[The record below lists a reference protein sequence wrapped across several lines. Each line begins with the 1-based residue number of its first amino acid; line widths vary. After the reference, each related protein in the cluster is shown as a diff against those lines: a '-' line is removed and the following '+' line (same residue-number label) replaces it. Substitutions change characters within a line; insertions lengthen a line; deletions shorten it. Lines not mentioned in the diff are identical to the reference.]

1 MKKLICLF
9 LLCLSMVNGQ
19 WSMASAQQMQMP
31 PVPLDPAVKTGKLEN
46 GLTYYIRHNE
56 WPEKRCDFYIAQRV
70 GSMQEEDDQR
80 GLAHFLEHMCFN
92 GTTHFPGDALKQ
104 YLERIGVK
112 FGENLNAYTSF
123 DETVYNINNVNVE
136 TAGAID
142 SCLLILHDWS
152 HDLLLEDKEIDKERG
167 VIEEEWRMRRS
178 AQMRLIEKALPVVCK
193 DSKYAERMPI
203 GTMEVVKNF
212 PYETLRSYYRKWYRP
227 DLQAL
232 VIVGDVDPEAVEK
245 KLQEMFADIAA
256 PAPDAAVREEY
267 PVPDNKEPLVF
278 VGTDKEFPGM
288 EALVMFKS
296 DPLPREMRG
305 TMAYIGI
312 DFIKDAVIGMLNERL
327 NEITRQADAP
337 FSSAGLDYSEYLVA
351 KTKDAFILDVSMKE
365 GRYTEGIKAAYRELL
380 RAVRNGFTES
390 EYQRFKDEYLS
401 QIDAAYEA
409 RDKRTNTSFVNAYV
423 RHFIDNEPAPGIEWT
438 HQTMQMIVPAVPLQA
453 INAVLADLSQ
463 ENRAILVMMPEKEGL
478 TPPTEQEILS
488 AMAEVDAEEIAAF
501 TEEVSTDPLV
511 PELKSK
517 VKVKKITDDIYG
529 AKLITLSNGMKIH
542 VKQTDYS
549 PNKIIFRATS
559 WGGNSLYSNDEYI
572 NTSNIGLVHQGGLG
586 NFSAVELNKKL
597 AGKQASVSSSVNVR
611 SEGISANCVKKDFET
626 MLQLVYLNFTSP
638 RRDDEAFTSALERT
652 RNALKNQELNPQ
664 ITLQDS
670 IVSVVYNNNVRAKRL
685 KEADLDHINYD
696 RLLEMYRERF
706 ANAKDFEFYLVGD
719 VNADSVAPLL
729 AKYLGALPVKGK
741 KEAYKVIDQRMT
753 KGERECYFT
762 KEQDTPNSL
771 NVFIY
776 HTPMKET
783 LRNDILVD
791 MLQQA
796 MTMLYTESV
805 REDEGGAYGV
815 PVNANLTDYPEEIAM
830 AQIVLPTAPEKR
842 EAMTVIIKDGIKQM
856 MEKGPS
862 EENLA
867 KIKEYMLRSHQ
878 EDLKNNGYWMNSLV
892 SKTRYNQEF
901 VEGYEDCVQGVT
913 VEDIRQVAQQ
923 IFGSGNR
930 LVVGMETPQ
939 RPLSDSPEGEK

>member
-1 MKKLICLF
+1 MKKLF
-9 LLCLSMVNGQ
+9 SLLLMLV
-19 WSMASAQQMQMP
+19 MLLAAKAQQMQMP
-31 PVPLDPAVKTGKLEN
+31 PIPLDPAVKTGKLEN

-112 FGENLNAYTSF
+112 FGENLNAYTAF

-178 AQMRLIEKALPVVCK
+178 AQMRLIEAALPTICK
-193 DSKYAERMPI
+193 DSKYANRMPI

-232 VIVGDVDPEAVEK
+232 VIVGDVDPDAIEK
-245 KLQEMFADIAA
+245 KITEMFADIAPA
-256 PAPDAAVREEY
+256 PADAAVREDY

-278 VGTDKEFPGM
+278 IGKDKEYTGM
-288 EALVMFKS
+288 VASIMFKS
-296 DPLPREMRG
+296 DPMPREMRG
-305 TMAYIGI
+305 TLAYVAV
-312 DFIKDAVIGMLNERL
+312 DFMQDAVAGMLNERL

-337 FSSAGLDYSEYLVA
+337 FSGAGVNYGDFFVA
-351 KTKDAFILDVSMKE
+351 KTKDALSLDISMKE
-365 GRYTEGIKAAYRELL
+365 NRYAEGVKAAYRELL
-380 RAVRNGFTES
+380 RASRNGFTES

-409 RDKRTNTSFVNAYV
+409 RDKRTNTSLVNAYV
-423 RHFIDNEPAPGIEWT
+423 RHFLDNIPAAGIEWR
-438 HQTMQMIVPAVPLQA
+438 HQNMHQIVPNLPLEV
-453 INAVLADLSQ
+453 INKGFAKLSQ
-463 ENRAILVMMPEKEGL
+463 ENRAIVVFMPEKEGQ
-478 TPPTEQEILS
+478 TCPTEQELLS
-488 AMAEVDAEEIAAF
+488 ALTEVDAEDIAAF

-529 AKLITLSNGMKIH
+529 SKLVTLSNGMKIH

-572 NTSNIGLVHQGGLG
+572 NTGNVGMVRQGGLG
-586 NFSAVELNKKL
+586 QFSAVELNKKL
-597 AGKQASVSSSVNVR
+597 AGIQAGASANVGAR
-611 SEGISANCVKKDFET
+611 TEGISGYCVKKDLET
-626 MLQLVYLNFTSP
+626 MLQLTYLCFTSP
-638 RRDDEAFTSALERT
+638 RRDDDAFTSQMERT
-652 RNALKNQELNPQ
+652 RNAMKNQELDPR
-664 ITLQDS
+664 TAFTDS
-670 IVSVVYNNNVRAKRL
+670 IVSIVYDNNVRAKRL
-685 KEADLDHINYD
+685 KEADLDRISYD
-696 RLLEMYRERF
+696 RLLEIYRERF
-706 ANAKDFEFYLVGD
+706 ANAGDFEFYMVGD

-729 AKYLGALPVKGK
+729 AQYLGALPAKGK
-741 KEAYKVIDQRMT
+741 KEQYKTIDQRMH

-771 NVFIY
+771 NVFLY
-776 HTPMKET
+776 HAPIKET
-783 LRNDILVD
+783 MKNDILVD

-796 MTMLYTESV
+796 MTMLYTETV
-805 REDEGGAYGV
+805 REDNGGAYGV
-815 PVNANLTDYPEEIAM
+815 PVNAGISDYPEEIANV
-830 AQIVLPTAPEKR
+830 QIVLPTAPEKR
-842 EAMTVIIKDGIKQM
+842 EAMTKIVYDGIRQM
-856 MEKGPS
+856 MEEGPT
-862 EENLA
+862 EENLG

-878 EDLKNNGYWMNSLV
+878 ENLKDNDYWMESMV
-892 SKTRYNQEF
+892 SRTRYDQDF
-901 VEGYEDCVQGVT
+901 VTGYEECVQGIT
-913 VEDIRQVAQQ
+913 VEDIKQMAKQ
-923 IFGSGNR
+923 IFSSGNR
-930 LVVGMETPQ
+930 LVVGMETPK
-939 RPLSDSPEGEK
+939 GN

>member
-1 MKKLICLF
+1 MKKLISF
-9 LLCLSMVNGQ
+9 LLMLV
-19 WSMASAQQMQMP
+19 AVSAVSAQMQMP
-31 PVPLDPAVKTGKLEN
+31 PVPLDPAVKTGKLNN

-136 TAGAID
+136 IAGAVD

-167 VIEEEWRMRRS
+167 VIEEEWRVRRS
-178 AQMRLIEKALPVVCK
+178 AQLRLIEAALPTICK

-232 VIVGDVDPEAVEK
+232 IVVGDVDPDAVEK
-245 KLQEMFADIAA
+245 KLQTMFADIA
-256 PAPDAAVREEY
+256 PAAADAAVREEF

-278 VGTDKEFPGM
+278 IGKDKEFTGM
-288 EALVMFKS
+288 VASVMFKTE
-296 DPLPREMRG
+296 PLPRELRG
-305 TMAYIGI
+305 TMAYIAQ
-312 DFIKDAVIGMLNERL
+312 DYVEDAISGMLNERL
-327 NEITRQADAP
+327 NELSRKADAP
-337 FSSAGLDYSEYLVA
+337 FSGASVSFGDFLVA
-351 KTKDAFILDVSMKE
+351 KTKEALSLDVMMKE
-365 GRYTEGIKAAYRELL
+365 NRYAEGIKAAYRELL
-380 RAVRNGFTES
+380 RASRGGFTES
-390 EYQRFKDEYLS
+390 EYDRFKQEYLS

-409 RDKRTNTSFVNAYV
+409 RDKRTNTSFVNDYV
-423 RHFIDNEPAPGIEWT
+423 RHFIDNVPAAGIEWE
-438 HQTMQMIVPAVPLQA
+438 HQMMSQIVPNIPLDMINQA
-453 INAVLADLSQ
+453 IGELSQ
-463 ENRAILVMMPEKEGL
+463 DNRVILVFMPEKEGL
-478 TPPTEQEILS
+478 ACPTEQEVLS
-488 AMAEVDAEEIAAF
+488 AMTEVDGEDIAAF
-501 TEEVSTDPLV
+501 TEEVSTEPLV

-559 WGGNSLYSNDEYI
+559 WGGNSLYSNDEYV
-572 NTSNIGLVHQGGLG
+572 NSSNIGMVRQGGLG
-586 NFSAVELNKKL
+586 NFSAVDLNKKL
-597 AGKQASVSSSVNVR
+597 AGKQAGASASVGAR
-611 SEGISANCVKKDFET
+611 SEVIEGNCVKKDIET

-638 RRDDEAFTSALERT
+638 RRDDEAFTSAIERS
-652 RNALKNQELNPQ
+652 RNALKNQDLNPQ
-664 ITLQDS
+664 TALQDS
-670 IVSVVYNNNVRAKRL
+670 VISVVYNNNVRAKRF
-685 KEADLDHINYD
+685 KEEDLDRINYD
-696 RLLEMYRERF
+696 RLLEMYKERF
-706 ANAKDFEFYLVGD
+706 ANAGDFEYYLVGD

-729 AKYLGALPVKGK
+729 AKYLGALPAKGK
-741 KEAYKVIDQRMT
+741 KENYKMIDQRMT

-762 KEQDTPNSL
+762 KEQDTPNSM

-796 MTMLYTESV
+796 MTMLYTETV

-815 PVNANLTDYPEEIAM
+815 PVSANLIDYPEELAM
-830 AQIVLPTAPEKR
+830 VQIVLPTAPEKR
-842 EAMTVIIKDGIKQM
+842 ISMTAIVNDGIKKM
-856 MEKGPS
+856 MAEGPS
-862 EENLA
+862 EENLG

-878 EDLKNNGYWMNSLV
+878 EDLKNNGYWMTSLV

-901 VEGYEDCVQGVT
+901 VEGYEECVQSIT
-913 VEDIRQVAQQ
+913 IEDIKKVAQD

-939 RPLSDSPEGEK
+939 Q

>member
-1 MKKLICLF
+1 MKKLII
-9 LLCLSMVNGQ
+9 LLCLGWSMVNGQ
-19 WSMASAQQMQMP
+19 WSMAQQMQMP
-31 PVPLDPAVKTGKLEN
+31 PVPLAPAVKTGKLEN

-136 TAGAID
+136 IQGAVD

-178 AQMRLIEKALPVVCK
+178 AQLRIIEAALPVICK

-203 GTMEVVKNF
+203 GTMEIVKNF

-232 VIVGDVDPEAVEK
+232 VFVGDVDPDAVEK
-245 KLQEMFADIAA
+245 KLQEMFSDIA
-256 PAPDAAVREEY
+256 PAPADAAVREDY

-278 VGTDKEFPGM
+278 IGKDKEFPGM
-288 EALVMFKS
+288 VASVMFKS
-296 DPLPREMRG
+296 DPMPREMKG
-305 TMAYIGI
+305 TVAYLGV
-312 DFIKDAVIGMLNERL
+312 DFIQDAISGMLDERL
-327 NEITRQADAP
+327 SEIARQADAP
-337 FSSAGLDYSEYLVA
+337 FSGAGISFGEYLVA
-351 KTKDAFILDVSMKE
+351 KTKDALSLDISMKE
-365 GRYTEGIKAAYRELL
+365 NRYTEGIKAAYRELL
-380 RAVRNGFTES
+380 RASRSGFTES
-390 EYQRFKDEYLS
+390 EFQRFKDEYLS

-409 RDKRTNTSFVNAYV
+409 RDKRTNTSLVGACV
-423 RHFIDNEPAPGIEWT
+423 RHFIDNEPAAGIEWM
-438 HQTMQMIVPAVPLQA
+438 HQTMHMLVPNIPLEA
-453 INAVLADLSQ
+453 INQAVAELPQ

-478 TPPTEQEILS
+478 ALPTEQEILS
-488 AMAEVDAEEIAAF
+488 AMAEVDAEDITAF
-501 TEEVSTDPLV
+501 TEEVSTEPLV

-529 AKLITLSNGMKIH
+529 SKLITLSNGMKIH

-549 PNKIIFRATS
+549 PNRINFHATS
-559 WGGNSLYSNDEYI
+559 WGGNSLYSDDEFI
-572 NTSNIGLVHQGGLG
+572 NTNNVGLVRQGGWG
-586 NFSAVELNKKL
+586 NFSAVELQKKL
-597 AGKQASVSSSVNVR
+597 AGIQAKASPSVGTRTESI
-611 SEGISANCVKKDFET
+611 EGSCVKKDFET
-626 MLQLVYLNFTSP
+626 MLQLAYLCFTSP
-638 RRDDEAFTSALERT
+638 RRDDDAFTSQMERT
-652 RNALKNQELNPQ
+652 RNDLKNQELNPQ
-664 ITLQDS
+664 TAFTDS

-685 KEADLDHINYD
+685 KEADLDRINYD
-696 RLLEMYRERF
+696 RLLEVYRERF
-706 ANAKDFEFYLVGD
+706 ANAGDFEFYLVGD

-729 AKYLGALPVKGK
+729 AKYLGALPAKGK
-741 KEAYKVIDQRMT
+741 KEKYKVIDQRMT
-753 KGERECYFT
+753 KGERECLFT

-771 NVFIY
+771 NVFLY

-783 LRNDILVD
+783 MRNSILVD

-796 MTMLYTESV
+796 MTMLYTESI
-805 REDEGGAYGV
+805 REDEGGAYSV
-815 PVNANLTDYPEEIAM
+815 PVGGYIIDYPEEIAQM
-830 AQIVLPTAPEKR
+830 QIILPTAPEKR
-842 EAMTVIIKDGIKQM
+842 LAMTSVISNGIKKM
-856 MEKGPS
+856 MEQGPS
-862 EENLA
+862 EENLG

-878 EDLKNNGYWMNSLV
+878 ENLKDNGYWMNSLI

-901 VEGYEDCVQGVT
+901 VEGYEDCVQSMT
-913 VEDIRQVAQQ
+913 VEDIKQVAQQ

-939 RPLSDSPEGEK
+939 K

>member
-1 MKKLICLF
+1 MKKFFSLLVMMLF
-9 LLCLSMVNGQ
+9 ITATQ
-19 WSMASAQQMQMP
+19 AQQMQMP
-31 PVPLDPAVKTGKLEN
+31 PVPLDPAVKMGKLEN

-80 GLAHFLEHMCFN
+80 GLTHFLEHMCFN

-136 TAGAID
+136 IAGAID

-178 AQMRLIEKALPVVCK
+178 AQLRLVEAALPTICK

-203 GTMEVVKNF
+203 GTMEIVKNF

-232 VIVGDVDPEAVEK
+232 IIVGDVNPDEIEQ
-245 KLQEMFADIAA
+245 KLQAMFADIAPA
-256 PAPDAAVREEY
+256 PADAAVREDY

-278 VGTDKEFPGM
+278 IGKDKEFTGM
-288 EALVMFKS
+288 VASVMFKT
-296 DPLPREMRG
+296 DPLPREMRN
-305 TMAYIGI
+305 TMAYVAL
-312 DFIKDAVIGMLNERL
+312 DFVQDAISGMLNERL

-337 FSSAGLDYSEYLVA
+337 FSGAGVSFGDYVVA
-351 KTKDAFILDVSMKE
+351 KTKEALSLDISMKE
-365 GRYTEGIKAAYRELL
+365 NRYAEGIKAAYRELL
-380 RAVRNGFTES
+380 RASRSGFTES

-409 RDKRTNTSFVNAYV
+409 RDKRTNTSLVNAYV
-423 RHFIDNEPAPGIEWT
+423 RHFIDNVPAAGIEWR
-438 HQTMQMIVPAVPLQA
+438 HQMMNQIVPNIPLDMINQA
-453 INAVLADLSQ
+453 ISQLS
-463 ENRAILVMMPEKEGL
+463 EDNRAIIVFMPEKEGL
-478 TPPTEQEILS
+478 VCPTEQEVLS
-488 AMAEVDAEEIAAF
+488 ALTEVDGEDIAAF
-501 TEEVSTDPLV
+501 TEEVSTEPLV

-529 AKLITLSNGMKIH
+529 SKLITLSNGMKIH

-549 PNKIIFRATS
+549 PNKINFRATS
-559 WGGNSLYSNDEYI
+559 WGGNSLYSDNEYI
-572 NTSNIGLVHQGGLG
+572 NTSNVGLVRQGGLG
-586 NFSAVELNKKL
+586 NFSAINLNKKL
-597 AGKQASVSSSVNVR
+597 AGIQAGASASVGTR
-611 SEGISANCVKKDFET
+611 TEGVEGYCVKKDLET

-638 RRDDEAFTSALERT
+638 RRDDDAFTSSIERT

-664 ITLQDS
+664 TALADS
-670 IVSVVYNNNVRAKRL
+670 VASVVYDNNVRAKRL
-685 KEADLDHINYD
+685 REEDLDRINYD
-696 RLLEMYRERF
+696 RLLELYRERF
-706 ANAKDFEFYLVGD
+706 ANASDFEFFMVGD

-729 AKYLGALPVKGK
+729 AKYLGALPAKGK
-741 KEAYKVIDQRMT
+741 KEQYKIIEQKMH

-771 NVFIY
+771 NVFLY
-776 HTPMKET
+776 HAPMKET
-783 LRNDILVD
+783 MKSDILVD

-796 MTMLYTESV
+796 MQMLYTETV

-815 PVNANLTDYPEEIAM
+815 PVSGSISDYPEEVAIM
-830 AQIVLPTAPEKR
+830 QIVLPTAPEKR
-842 EAMTVIIKDGIKQM
+842 IAMTSVINNGIKEM

-862 EENLA
+862 EENLG

-878 EDLKNNGYWMNSLV
+878 ENLKDNSYWMESLV
-892 SKTRYNQEF
+892 SKTRYNQDF
-901 VEGYEDCVQGVT
+901 VTGYEECVQGIT
-913 VEDIRQVAQQ
+913 VEDIKQVAQQ

-930 LVVGMETPQ
+930 LVVGMETPKK
-939 RPLSDSPEGEK
+939 D

>member
-1 MKKLICLF
+1 
-9 LLCLSMVNGQ
+9 MV
-19 WSMASAQQMQMP
+19 SAQQMQMP

-70 GSMQEEDDQR
+70 GSMQEENDQR

-178 AQMRLIEKALPVVCK
+178 AQMRLIEKALPVICK

-203 GTMEVVKNF
+203 GTMEIVKNF

-232 VIVGDVDPEAVEK
+232 VIVGDIDPDAVEK
-245 KLQEMFADIAA
+245 KLQEMFADIAPA
-256 PAPDAAVREEY
+256 PADAAVREDY

-278 VGTDKEFPGM
+278 IGKDKEFTGM
-288 EALVMFKS
+288 EAAIMFKT
-296 DPLPREMRG
+296 DPLPREMRN
-305 TMAYIGI
+305 TMAYIAL
-312 DFIKDAVIGMLNERL
+312 DFVQDAISGMLNERL

-337 FSSAGLDYSEYLVA
+337 FSGAGVGFSEYLVA
-351 KTKDAFILDVSMKE
+351 KTKEALSLNISMKE
-365 GRYTEGIKAAYRELL
+365 NRYAEGIKAAYRELL
-380 RAVRNGFTES
+380 RASRSGFTES
-390 EYQRFKDEYLS
+390 EYDRFKQEYLS

-409 RDKRTNTSFVNAYV
+409 RNKRTNTSLVSAYV
-423 RHFIDNEPAPGIEWT
+423 RHFIDNYPAAGIEWR
-438 HQTMQMIVPAVPLQA
+438 HQMMNQIVPNIPLDM
-453 INAVLADLSQ
+453 INQTISQ
-463 ENRAILVMMPEKEGL
+463 LPEDNRAILVFMPEKEGL
-478 TPPTEQEILS
+478 TCPTEQEVLT
-488 AMAEVDAEEIAAF
+488 ALKEVDGEDISAF
-501 TEEVSTDPLV
+501 TEEVNTDPLV

-529 AKLITLSNGMKIH
+529 SKLITLSNGMKIH

-549 PNKIIFRATS
+549 PNRIIFHATS
-559 WGGNSLYSNDEYI
+559 WGGNSLYSDDEFI
-572 NTSNIGLVHQGGLG
+572 NTNNVGLVRQGGWG

-597 AGKQASVSSSVNVR
+597 AGIQANASPSVDTR
-611 SEGISANCVKKDFET
+611 TETIEGSCVKKDFET
-626 MLQLVYLNFTSP
+626 MLQLAYLCFTSP
-638 RRDDEAFTSALERT
+638 RRDDDAFTSQLERT
-652 RNALKNQELNPQ
+652 RNDLKNQELNPQ
-664 ITLQDS
+664 TAFADS

-685 KEADLDHINYD
+685 KEADLDRISYD
-696 RLLEMYRERF
+696 RLLEIYRERF
-706 ANAKDFEFYLVGD
+706 ANAGDFEFYLVGD

-729 AKYLGALPVKGK
+729 AKYLGALPAKGK
-741 KEAYKVIDQRMT
+741 KEKYKVINQRMT
-753 KGERECYFT
+753 KGERECFFT

-771 NVFIY
+771 NVFLY

-783 LRNDILVD
+783 MRNSILVD

-805 REDEGGAYGV
+805 REDEGGAYSV
-815 PVNANLTDYPEEIAM
+815 PVGGYISDYPEEIAQM
-830 AQIVLPTAPEKR
+830 QIILPTAPEKR
-842 EAMTVIIKDGIKQM
+842 LAMTSVVSDGIKKM
-856 MEKGPS
+856 MEQGPS
-862 EENLA
+862 EENLG

-878 EDLKNNGYWMNSLV
+878 ENLKDNGYWMNSLI
-892 SKTRYNQEF
+892 SKTRYKQEF
-901 VEGYEDCVQGVT
+901 VEGYEECVQSVT
-913 VEDIRQVAQQ
+913 IEDIKQVAKQ

-930 LVVGMETPQ
+930 LVVGMETPK
-939 RPLSDSPEGEK
+939 E

>member
-1 MKKLICLF
+1 MKKIF
-9 LLCLSMVNGQ
+9 SLLLMLVMLS
-19 WSMASAQQMQMP
+19 AAKAQQLP
-31 PVPLDPAVKTGKLEN
+31 PVPLDPAVKTGKLDN

-136 TAGAID
+136 IPGAID
-142 SCLLILHDWS
+142 SCILILHDWS

-167 VIEEEWRMRRS
+167 VIEEEWRVRRS
-178 AQMRLIEKALPVVCK
+178 AQLRLIEKALPVICK
-193 DSKYAERMPI
+193 DSKYAGRMPI

-232 VIVGDVDPEAVEK
+232 VIVGDVDPNEIEQ
-245 KLQEMFADIAA
+245 KLQTMFADIAPA
-256 PAPDAAVREEY
+256 PADAAVREDY
-267 PVPDNKEPLVF
+267 PVPDNQEPLVF
-278 VGTDKEFPGM
+278 IGTDKEFPGM
-288 EALVMFKS
+288 MASIMFKS

-305 TMAYIGI
+305 TTAYIAF
-312 DFIKDAVIGMLNERL
+312 DFVQDAISGMLNERL

-337 FSSAGLDYSEYLVA
+337 FSGAGVSFGEYLVA
-351 KTKDAFILDVSMKE
+351 KTKDALSLDISMKE
-365 GRYTEGIKAAYRELL
+365 NRYTEGIKAAYRELL
-380 RAVRNGFTES
+380 RASRSGFTES
-390 EYQRFKDEYLS
+390 EYDRFKQEYLS

-409 RDKRTNTSFVNAYV
+409 RDKRENTSFVNAYV
-423 RHFIDNEPAPGIEWT
+423 RHFLDNKPAAGIEYM
-438 HQTMQMIVPAVPLQA
+438 HQIMHRVVPSISLEMINSA
-453 INAVLADLSQ
+453 IAELTPD
-463 ENRAILVMMPEKEGL
+463 NRAIIVFMPEKEGL
-478 TPPTEQEILS
+478 TCPTEPELLS
-488 AMAEVDAEEIAAF
+488 ALAEVDAEDITAF
-501 TEEVSTDPLV
+501 TEEVSAEPLV

-517 VKVKKITDDIYG
+517 VKVKKITDDIFG

-559 WGGNSLYSNDEYI
+559 WGGNSLYSNDEYT
-572 NTSNIGLVHQGGLG
+572 NASNIGMVRQGGLG
-586 NFSAVELNKKL
+586 NFSAIDLNKKL
-597 AGKQASVSSSVNVR
+597 AGKQAGASANVGVR
-611 SEGISANCVKKDFET
+611 SEAVEGNCVKKDIET

-638 RRDDEAFTSALERT
+638 RRDDDAFTSQIERS
-652 RNALKNQELNPQ
+652 RNALKNQDLNPQ
-664 ITLQDS
+664 TALQDS
-670 IVSVVYNNNVRAKRL
+670 VVSVVYNNNVRAKRF
-685 KEADLDHINYD
+685 KEEDLDRINYD

-706 ANAKDFEFYLVGD
+706 ANAGDFEFYLVGD

-729 AKYLGALPVKGK
+729 AKYLGALPAKGK
-741 KEAYKVIDQRMT
+741 KEKYKMIDQRMT

-771 NVFIY
+771 NLFIY
-776 HTPMKET
+776 HAPMKET
-783 LRNDILVD
+783 LKNDILVD
-791 MLQQA
+791 MLEQA

-805 REDEGGAYGV
+805 REDNGGAYGV
-815 PVNANLTDYPEEIAM
+815 PVSSGISDYPEEIASV
-830 AQIVLPTAPEKR
+830 QIVLPTAPEKR
-842 EAMTVIIKDGIKQM
+842 EAMTVIVNDGIREM

-862 EENLA
+862 EENLG

-878 EDLKNNGYWMNSLV
+878 ENLKDNGYWMTSLV
-892 SKTRYNQEF
+892 SKTRYDQDF
-901 VEGYEDCVQGVT
+901 VTGYEACVQSIT
-913 VEDIRQVAQQ
+913 AEEIRQVAQQ

-930 LVVGMETPQ
+930 LVVGMETPK
-939 RPLSDSPEGEK
+939 E

>member
-256 PAPDAAVREEY
+256 PAPDAAVREEF

-312 DFIKDAVIGMLNERL
+312 DFIKDAVTGMLNERL

-337 FSSAGLDYSEYLVA
+337 FSGAGLDYSEYLVA
-351 KTKDAFILDVSMKE
+351 KTKDAFILEVSMKE

-423 RHFIDNEPAPGIEWT
+423 RHFIDNEPAPGIEWI
-438 HQTMQMIVPAVPLQA
+438 HQTMQMIVPAVPLEA

-463 ENRAILVMMPEKEGL
+463 ENRAILIMMPEKEGL

-529 AKLITLSNGMKIH
+529 SKLITLSNGMKIH

-549 PNKIIFRATS
+549 PGKIIFRATS

-572 NTSNIGLVHQGGLG
+572 NTSNVGLVRQGGLG
-586 NFSAVELNKKL
+586 AFSAVELNKKL
-597 AGKQASVSSSVNVR
+597 AGKQAGASASVGARTEVI
-611 SEGISANCVKKDFET
+611 EGNCVKKDIET

-638 RRDDEAFTSALERT
+638 RRDDDAFTSQMERT

-685 KEADLDHINYD
+685 KEADLDHISYD
-696 RLLEMYRERF
+696 RLLEVYRERF

-741 KEAYKVIDQRMT
+741 KEKYKVIDQRMT

-771 NVFIY
+771 NVFLY

-796 MTMLYTESV
+796 MTMLYTETV
-805 REDEGGAYGV
+805 REDNGGAYGV

-878 EDLKNNGYWMNSLV
+878 EDLKNNGYWMNSLI
-892 SKTRYNQEF
+892 SKTRYAQEC

-913 VEDIRQVAQQ
+913 VEDIKQVAQQ

-930 LVVGMETPQ
+930 LVVGMETPK
-939 RPLSDSPEGEK
+939 E